1 MPVRDPKTK
10 LISVRL
16 SESEYRALQVLC
28 ESREERS
35 LSEFVRRS
43 LQRLAGGEQQRD
55 TYVPLHYAGT
65 SRDAPGRQDGPFV
78 DAGGDGFGEAVAKAI
93 LELNRRTDAL
103 DRRIRRLGLMMAKRY

>member
-16 SESEYRALQVLC
+16 SESEYRALQNLC

-43 LQRLAGGEQQRD
+43 LQRLAGGED
-55 TYVPLHYAGT
+55 PSDPYVRLHHAGT
-65 SRDAPGRQDGPFV
+65 SHGAAAYQDGPFG
-78 DAGGDGFGEAVAKAI
+78 DAGADGFGAAVAKAI

-103 DRRIRRLGLMMAKRY
+103 DRRLRRLGLMMAKRY

>member
-16 SESEYRALQVLC
+16 SESEYRALQSLC

-43 LQRLAGGEQQRD
+43 LQHLAGGEGQSD
-55 TYVPLHYAGT
+55 PYVRPSYAGI
-65 SRDAPGRQDGPFV
+65 SRGATAHPDGSFG
-78 DAGGDGFGEAVAKAI
+78 DAGADGFGAAVAQAI